1 MEEEHHVYSCC
12 LNRKLSVSKKKNIGS
27 LIVLGILLILY
38 FTLNF
43 EGCDRK
49 SINFENP
56 TKKNTSQRNHR
67 DHREAAF
74 RHQQIYYTKH
84 AQCRMDCRS
93 IDESEVTEILQDGE
107 INYTKS
113 DMKSKPCPKYAV
125 EGTTHDG
132 QHVRIIVGNCSSQA
146 SIVTVIDLDNET
158 ECDCQ

>member
-1 MEEEHHVYSCC
+1 MEEERLVCSYFVKWKMGAST
-12 LNRKLSVSKKKNIGS
+12 KKNIGS

-43 EGCDRK
+43 EGCDR
-49 SINFENP
+49 SSNEF
-56 TKKNTSQRNHR
+56 KKTLEETTSNRNQR

-74 RHQQIYYTKH
+74 RHLKIYYTKH
-84 AQCRMDCRS
+84 AKCRMDCRS
-93 IDESEVTEILQDGE
+93 IDESEVKEILQEGE
-107 INYTKS
+107 INYSKS

-146 SIVTVIDLDNET
+146 SIVTVIDLENEV
-158 ECDCQ
+158 ECDCK

>member
-1 MEEEHHVYSCC
+1 MG
-12 LNRKLSVSKKKNIGS
+12 LSKKKNFGS
-27 LIVLGILLILY
+27 LLVLGILLVLY
-38 FTLNF
+38 LLFFKKPTEEN
-43 EGCDRK
+43 
-49 SINFENP
+49 NP
-56 TKKNTSQRNHR
+56 TQIKR

-93 IDESEVTEILQDGE
+93 IDESEVKEILQTGE
-107 INYTKS
+107 INYSKS

-146 SIVTVIDLDNET
+146 SIVTVIDLNNDV
-158 ECDCQ
+158 ECDCN